1 MLQKSVSGTTSD
13 LSSLENEA
21 ICLRIMNNV
30 IEEAMELPA
39 EQALFTFPFF
49 HDLLRAVLIS
59 LGVLIKQP
67 AFKEQ
72 YAVAVVRGVRLLEA
86 YGQKTWVSGKLI
98 RTVAKLSRIISRVFG
113 AIDHRLAHSSQPRGP
128 YNKES
133 GAVSRFRSID
143 GLRWSNLS
151 SSTTPSEQ
159 SQRQQQQDSS
169 IMPRNEA
176 HSSEADIGFSDTDFS
191 SLASPL
197 MTDFDFEQGILC
209 PTAPEIRTSASNG
222 SSPVRATKRR
232 ELSVVED
239 FDWLYAL
246 FGDYLDPALIV
257 FQ

>member
-1 MLQKSVSGTTSD
+1 
-13 LSSLENEA
+13 
-21 ICLRIMNNV
+21 
-30 IEEAMELPA
+30 
-39 EQALFTFPFF
+39 
-49 HDLLRAVLIS
+49 
-59 LGVLIKQP
+59 
-67 AFKEQ
+67 
-72 YAVAVVRGVRLLEA
+72 LLEA
-86 YGQKTWVSGKLI
+86 YCQKTWVSGKLI
-98 RTVAKLSRIISRVFG
+98 RTVAKLNQITSRVFG
-113 AIDHRLAHSSQPRGP
+113 ASDDRLAYSSQPRGP

-159 SQRQQQQDSS
+159 SRRQQQQEDSS
-169 IMPRNEA
+169 IMPRTEA
-176 HSSEADIGFSDTDFS
+176 HSSEAEIEFSDTDFS

-209 PTAPEIRTSASNG
+209 PTAPDIRTSASNG
-222 SSPVRATKRR
+222 SSSVRAIKRR
-232 ELSVVED
+232 ELCVVED